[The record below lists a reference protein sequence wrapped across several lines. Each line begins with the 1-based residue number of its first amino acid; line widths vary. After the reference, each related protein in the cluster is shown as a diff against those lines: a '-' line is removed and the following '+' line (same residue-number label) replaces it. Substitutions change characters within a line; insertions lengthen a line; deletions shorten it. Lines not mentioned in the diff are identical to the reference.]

1 MPSTSPDCLARR
13 RRVREFVCTYRTLRD
28 DQGQAVRLPSEALS
42 DPGYSGRRPANDV
55 RSTVQ
60 NITLLPGS
68 TEDVMA
74 QIQRSEDVGFER
86 SFAPSGKRTL
96 TDVEVAARLG
106 VSRFTVRSWRLKGTG
121 PRFLKMGRAVRYRP
135 EDVEEYERRALVDT
149 QAQSDRTP
157 V

>member
-1 MPSTSPDCLARR
+1 
-13 RRVREFVCTYRTLRD
+13 
-28 DQGQAVRLPSEALS
+28 
-42 DPGYSGRRPANDV
+42 
-55 RSTVQ
+55 
-60 NITLLPGS
+60 
-68 TEDVMA
+68 MA
-74 QIQRSEDVGFER
+74 QIQSSEVVGFER
-86 SFAPSGKRTL
+86 SIAPSGKRTL